1 MTTDTDCIHK
11 NNQEGLQVGDFKAGD
26 RVRVREEDGAMWSHP
41 GRKGTVL
48 SAQAGSIQVDLDE
61 VEDTY
66 WYSSHVLEYAD
77 PAKRIDTPAPDVVAH
92 PPHYRDGTPPGIEV
106 IDIIRA
112 HMKAGGTWETAN
124 ALKYILRHPLK
135 DNPKQDIAKASQYL
149 SMWTKEQ
156 GAA

>member
-1 MTTDTDCIHK
+1 MTTDTDLIRE
-11 NNQEGLQVGDFKAGD
+11 NNQEGLQVGDFKVGD
-26 RVRVREEDGAMWSHP
+26 RVRVIRREDASGGEE
-41 GRKGTVL
+41 GTVVGIMPI
-48 SAQAGSIQVDLDE
+48 AVDFGGE
-61 VEDTY
+61 RVRFAASE
-66 WYSSHVLEYAD
+66 LELIA
-77 PAKRIDTPAPDVVAH
+77 TPAPDVVAH

-149 SMWTKEQ
+149 AMWTKEQ
-156 GAA
+156 ETA